1 MGISFW
7 ITLIVF
13 VVTYAIIISEKVH
26 RTVIAMAGAGL
37 MVLLGIVTQVKAI
50 EGIDF
55 NTLGLLIGMMIIVGI
70 AKHSGM
76 FQYVAIW
83 ATKVGKGNPTK
94 IYILLLSIIAVF
106 SALLDNVTTVLLMV
120 PVTFVVAHNLKVNPK
135 PFLIGAIL
143 LSNIG
148 GTATL
153 IGDPPNILIG
163 SASGL
168 TFNDFIVNL
177 APISVLISIVT
188 IALLIFI
195 YRKQLVAAPESA
207 AIIAKFNPKDAISD
221 VKLLKKSLFVLAI
234 VLVGFFTHG
243 TTHLE
248 GATIALGGAALMLL
262 LTMHDPE
269 EHLKEVEWTTI
280 FFFMGL
286 FILVVALEEVGAI
299 RMLAEGLLKL
309 TGGNMIATT
318 MSVLW
323 GSAVFSAIVDNIP
336 FVATMIP
343 LIKDLGAISGL
354 PLAPLWWV
362 LALGADI
369 GGNAT
374 LVGASA
380 NVVVSGIAGREGH
393 KIGFGEYMKIALPLT
408 FIGLVMCSIYVFF
421 RYLV

>member
-7 ITLIVF
+7 ITLVVF

-37 MVLLGIVTQVKAI
+37 LVLLGIVTQEKAI

-83 ATKVGKGNPTK
+83 ATKVGKGNPIK
-94 IYILLLSIIAVF
+94 IYILLLVIVAVF
-106 SALLDNVTTVLLMV
+106 SALLDNVTTVLLMI
-120 PVTFVVAHNLKVNPK
+120 PVTFVVAHNLKIHPK

-168 TFNDFIVNL
+168 TFNDFLFNL
-177 APISVLISIVT
+177 APISLFVSTVT
-188 IALLIFI
+188 IGLLVFI
-195 YRKQLVAAPESA
+195 YRKQLVATPEDQA
-207 AIIAKFNPKDAISD
+207 TIAKFNPKEAISD
-221 VKLLKKSLFVLAI
+221 VKLLKKALFVLGI

-243 TTHLE
+243 ATHLE

-323 GSAVFSAIVDNIP
+323 GSAVFSAIIDNIP

-354 PLAPLWWV
+354 PLVPLWWV

-380 NVVVSGIAGREGH
+380 NVVVSGIAGREGYR
-393 KIGFGEYMKIALPLT
+393 IGFGEYMKIALPLT
-408 FIGLVMCSIYVFF
+408 FVALVMCSIYVFF
-421 RYLV
+421 RYLI

>member
-7 ITLIVF
+7 ITLVVF
-13 VVTYAIIISEKVH
+13 IATYAIIISEKVH

-37 MVLLGIVTQVKAI
+37 MVLLGIVTQEKAI

-83 ATKVGKGNPTK
+83 ATKVGKGNPVK
-94 IYILLLSIIAVF
+94 IYILLLAIVAVF
-106 SALLDNVTTVLLMV
+106 SALLDNVTTVLLMI
-120 PVTFVVAHNLKVNPK
+120 PVTFVVAHNLKIHPK

-143 LSNIG
+143 LANIG

-168 TFNDFIVNL
+168 TFNDFLVNL
-177 APISVLISIVT
+177 APISILISIVT
-188 IALLIFI
+188 IGLLVFI
-195 YRKQLVAAPESA
+195 YRKQLVATPEA
-207 AIIAKFNPKDAISD
+207 QATIAKFNPREALSD
-221 VKLLKKSLFVLAI
+221 VKLLKKALFVLAI
-234 VLVGFFTHG
+234 VLIGFFTHSV
-243 TTHLE
+243 THLE
-248 GATIALGGAALMLL
+248 GATIALSGAALMLL

-309 TGGNMIATT
+309 TGGNMTATT
-318 MSVLW
+318 LSVLW
-323 GSAVFSAIVDNIP
+323 GSAIFSAVIDNIP

-343 LIKDLGAISGL
+343 LVKDLGTIAGL
-354 PLAPLWWV
+354 PLAPIWWA

-380 NVVVSGIAGREGH
+380 NVVVSGIASKEGH
-393 KIGFGEYMKIALPLT
+393 GIGFGEYMKMALPLT
-408 FIGLVMCSIYVFF
+408 FVALVMCSIYVFF
-421 RYLV
+421 RYLI

>member
-1 MGISFW
+1 MGIFFW
-7 ITLIVF
+7 VTIIVF
-13 VVTYAIIISEKVH
+13 VVTYALIISEKIH
-26 RTVIAMAGAGL
+26 YTVIAMSGATL
-37 MVLLGIVTQVKAI
+37 MVLLGIVNQEKAI

-83 ATKVGKGNPTK
+83 ATKVGKGNPVK
-94 IYILLLSIIAVF
+94 IYILLMIIIAVF
-106 SALLDNVTTVLLMV
+106 SAFLDNVTTVLLMV

-163 SASGL
+163 SAGNLS
-168 TFNDFIVNL
+168 FNDFIFNL
-177 APISVLISIVT
+177 TPICIIVSAVT
-188 IALLIFI
+188 IALLIFV
-195 YRKQLVAAPESA
+195 YKKQLVATPEAQA
-207 AIIAKFNPKDAISD
+207 AVEKFEPKNAISD
-221 VKLLKKSLFVLAI
+221 MKLLKKSLVILAI
-234 VLVGFFTHG
+234 VFVGFFTHSM
-243 TTHLE
+243 THIE

-262 LTMHDPE
+262 ITMKDPE
-269 EHLKEVEWTTI
+269 DHLKEVEWNTI

-299 RMLAEGLLKL
+299 RMLAQGLLHL
-309 TGGNMIATT
+309 TGGNMTGTT
-318 MSVLW
+318 MAILW
-323 GSAVFSAIVDNIP
+323 GSAVFSSVINNIP

-343 LIKDLGAISGL
+343 LIKDLGTLAGL
-354 PLAPLWWV
+354 PLAPLWWS
-362 LALGADI
+362 LAIGADI

-380 NVVVSGIAGREGH
+380 NVVVSGMAGKEGH
-393 KIGFGEYMKIALPLT
+393 KISFGEYMKIALPMT
-408 FIGLVMCSIYVFF
+408 FIALVICSIYVFF